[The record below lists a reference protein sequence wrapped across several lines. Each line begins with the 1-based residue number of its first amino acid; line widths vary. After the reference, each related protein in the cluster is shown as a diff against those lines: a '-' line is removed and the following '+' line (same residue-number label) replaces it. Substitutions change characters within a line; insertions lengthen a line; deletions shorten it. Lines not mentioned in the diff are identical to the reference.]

1 MFCSMN
7 QFILFLRKLIN
18 LAGSRIALNIYFW
31 VGILLL
37 KISDADDQQ
46 AYPNTFYYLLMV
58 FFLAFFAAVS
68 YINNLYLLPVFLFK
82 KKYLKYFIF
91 LLALVAGISYLYTY
105 LLIYLPLV
113 FPGLDTMV
121 LSIVMDPVDNDLSPA
136 GVAGNMM
143 TYFFFMLVWA
153 FFFTMLGIYY
163 RNRKQLADMQA
174 ILNQHREVELTMLKN
189 QIHPHFLFN
198 TLNNLYAL
206 ALKKSD
212 ETPELI
218 LKLSAVLRYMIYEAA
233 TPLVSFSREKEV
245 IQAYTDIEL
254 LRVQNT
260 QQVHFSIVSDGEYT
274 IPPLLW
280 LPALENVF
288 KHTRNAESPD
298 IEFRLEVKENRFYLR
313 CYNKLYPI
321 AITKDESGGFGIVN
335 LRKRLELLFPE
346 KHQLFAEA
354 SGDYFI
360 FELEVSL
367 I

>member
-7 QFILFLRKLIN
+7 QSILFLRKLIN

-31 VGILLL
+31 VAILVL

-46 AYPNTFYYLLMV
+46 AYPNIFYYLLMV

-68 YINNLYLLPVFLFK
+68 YINNLYLLPVFLFR

-91 LLALVAGISYLYTY
+91 LLLLVSGISYLYTY
-105 LLIYLPLV
+105 LLIYLPRI

-153 FFFTMLGIYY
+153 FFFMLLGIYY
-163 RNRKQLADMQA
+163 RNKKQLADMQA
-174 ILNQHREVELTMLKN
+174 VLNQHREVELTMLKN

-212 ETPELI
+212 DTPELI

-298 IEFRLEVKENRFYLR
+298 IEFRLEIKDNKFYLWCR
-313 CYNKLYPI
+313 NKLYPN

-335 LRKRLELLFPE
+335 LRKRLDLLFPE
-346 KHQLFAEA
+346 KHQLFAEP

-367 I
+367 L

>member
-7 QFILFLRKLIN
+7 QLILFLRKLIN
-18 LAGSRIALNIYFW
+18 LAGSRVALNFYFW
-31 VGILLL
+31 AALLLL
-37 KISDADDQQ
+37 KISDADDQR
-46 AYPNTFYYLLMV
+46 AYSNLFYYSLMV
-58 FFLAFFAAVS
+58 FFLSFFAAVS
-68 YINNLYLLPVFLFK
+68 YINNLYLLPVFLFR
-82 KKYLKYFIF
+82 KKYIKYFI
-91 LLALVAGISYLYTY
+91 LLLLLVSGISYLYTY
-105 LLIYLPLV
+105 LLIYLPHI

-121 LSIVMDPVDNDLSPA
+121 LSIVMDPVGNDLSIA
-136 GVAGNMM
+136 GVAGNML

-153 FFFTMLGIYY
+153 FFFTLLGIYY
-163 RNRKQLADMQA
+163 RNKKQLADMQA
-174 ILNQHREVELTMLKN
+174 ALNEHREVELTMLKN

-212 ETPELI
+212 DTPELI

-233 TPLVSFSREKEV
+233 TPLVSFNREKEV

-260 QQVHFSIVSDGEYT
+260 QQVYFSIVSDGEY
-274 IPPLLW
+274 IVPPLLW

-288 KHTRNAESPD
+288 KHTRNAENPD
-298 IEFRLEVKENRFYLR
+298 IEFKLEIENNRFYLWCR
-313 CYNKLYPI
+313 NRLYPNVI
-321 AITKDESGGFGIVN
+321 HKEESGGFGLVN

-346 KHQLFAEA
+346 KHLLFAEP

-367 I
+367 L